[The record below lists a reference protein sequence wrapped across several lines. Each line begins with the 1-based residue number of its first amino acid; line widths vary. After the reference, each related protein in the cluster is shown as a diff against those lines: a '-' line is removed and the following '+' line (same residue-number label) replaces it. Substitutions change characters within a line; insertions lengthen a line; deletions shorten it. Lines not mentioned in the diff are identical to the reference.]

1 MEKLSTKLINIL
13 AHLVQTEKYDDL
25 DYRMLVDMYQLMPED
40 YIKKISP
47 QYCKVY
53 FVGYPNISVEEKY
66 EKIRKNET
74 KWDWTRTVNESELK
88 EKIKVYIQ
96 ESQLIQNQCE
106 KYNLPFFD
114 FSYDIDKSTND
125 IVDYV
130 LKDNQYI

>member
-1 MEKLSTKLINIL
+1 MIS
-13 AHLVQTEKYDDL
+13 KYQC
-25 DYRMLVDMYQLMPED
+25 RRE
-40 YIKKISP
+40 
-47 QYCKVY
+47 
-53 FVGYPNISVEEKY
+53 
-66 EKIRKNET
+66 IRKNET
-74 KWDWTRTVNESELK
+74 KWDWARTVNESELK

-125 IVDYV
+125 IVDYI